1 LEVHILNILKKIF
14 LGEFTRIISEKGQQF
29 LLCRHTLPSKNS
41 RIISEEVVVMLASP
55 FMLSTLEKLE
65 YLFMDDT
72 FQTAPNGYYQT
83 LILLG
88 LSLDISLYNP
98 ITSAVVTSKTQEI
111 YEVFLFVEYAR
122 CKK

>member
-1 LEVHILNILKKIF
+1 MEVHILNILKKIF